1 MMCYMMWDCDIF
13 YKNVDIDVHGKVEKG
28 AANGSATVAL
38 EICVGNETRLRPMQG
53 LYTHGVN
60 GLPPRAPITKSSN
73 KYFGARLAVGHPL
86 QC

>member
-1 MMCYMMWDCDIF
+1 M
-13 YKNVDIDVHGKVEKG
+13 DIDVHGKVEKG

-53 LYTHGVN
+53 LYTHGVT
-60 GLPPRAPITKSSN
+60 GLPPRAPTTVSS
-73 KYFGARLAVGHPL
+73 KLGARLEVGRPL